1 MTQLALVIDL
11 NVCVGCHACVT
22 SCKEWNTSGWAGP
35 MTDQRPYGRDPSG
48 TFFNRVQMFEESGA
62 AAHVHVLHSQWR
74 PGEPVWSGTIDGAP
88 AALQVRVDIVH
99 LAQGELDRF
108 IDALALA
115 EPDATR
121 GPPRWR
127 R

>member
-1 MTQLALVIDL
+1 MELR
-11 NVCVGCHACVT
+11 
-22 SCKEWNTSGWAGP
+22 SG
-35 MTDQRPYGRDPSG
+35 RPSSYGRGVP
-48 TFFNRVQMFEESGA
+48 RERRR
-62 AAHVHVLHSQWR
+62 R
-74 PGEPVWSGTIDGAP
+74 P
-88 AALQVRVDIVH
+88 ALQVRVDIVH